1 MSDENFLG
9 GIGAYLFDPKAT
21 KYTRP
26 ELEPFPAREDVIAAR
41 DYKERFGNPNEMM
54 IRGTRVIEPP
64 HGNVRSKEEG
74 TPLRQ
79 VSKGQAAEAWNEYRR
94 SENRDKEILS
104 KVNKAP
110 LDEAAADAL
119 YAEQIAANRS
129 SIGMMAFDPDRM
141 AISPSNRGR
150 TTIGLAGMY
159 MGGREDMA
167 WQDQD
172 DPGGMVHEMFHRG
185 LKPLMAKD
193 RNKYNEEIMVRALIQ
208 RHHGDIEEKSFR
220 PENRDEK
227 TQPGWAEIQRAKR
240 AMNDPEF
247 VKELDKYERMA
258 GEVIA
263 ARNLERHPIGL
274 GYATGGQVSNTKAI
288 AKHLATMGRY
298 GDDHLLH
305 VNSAELR
312 GLAAAM
318 PGGKLTIN
326 PQTGQPEAFLP
337 FLLPLL
343 GGLAGSAFLPGAV
356 TAMGLGTLGTTMAG
370 AIGSGAV
377 AAGLGLA
384 QGDKIENALGKGAL
398 AGLGSY
404 GFGSAMEGLA
414 SGTGATATEVAEQAA
429 KEAAKQGTQG
439 GIGAA
444 IPTGTPLDPSVMPST
459 SGIDKFN
466 PLDQGQYLPA
476 SSAQPW
482 AGQEGYAAS
491 AQPWAGAGVPS
502 SGVSGP
508 LNVPSDGWPNN
519 AISFGERLSNAGSNY
534 LDTAQ
539 KAGGNLLSPKAL
551 WGTFGENAGRTT
563 IPLGLSIAGQ
573 GMFDERKSTPQ
584 MPVEQTYPP
593 ASTLGTGREYTPAP
607 ASYRPG
613 RDPEW
618 SYFQQGP
625 RYQDGGRVKK
635 PHPLFDSR
643 GPDGG
648 HSWSMYSIADI
659 ADDKVKG
666 YGHLREDAHEWLAD
680 NNLSERARAPRTEA
694 GVWTERMRDW
704 NEQDMAADKFPMF
717 AGGGEVAPR
726 AYRDGNNVRP
736 SDAYFNDL
744 TVGTYPPLNAK
755 NLIKSGAMRVTQPG
769 NGRDGGFD
777 ESDDPEMWSLVSH
790 ANDTHPDSQT
800 RAWPDKPSS
809 YESASR
815 MLNEPGMSAGKYRQL
830 VWSAQQRGMPAR
842 DMYLPSEYQQADT
855 NYAGG
860 GGVDDPE
867 GLMAQG
873 YGIGD
878 IIPNRSPVLER
889 RVDADYLQPATGEDE
904 VTRLYSTPFRQRRN
918 MKMPDRDNARSINY
932 RAFTDPDAPLHRYD
946 YALGGPISGPGG
958 GLDDSIPAI
967 IDGRVPAS
975 LSSGEHVIPAAV
987 VSALGNG
994 STEEGSRQ
1002 LEAMTDRILKKKF
1015 GTKNRTPRPLNPA
1028 KMMPV

>member
-1 MSDENFLG
+1 P
-9 GIGAYLFDPKAT
+9 GA
-21 KYTRP
+21 
-26 ELEPFPAREDVIAAR
+26 
-41 DYKERFGNPNEMM
+41 
-54 IRGTRVIEPP
+54 
-64 HGNVRSKEEG
+64 
-74 TPLRQ
+74 
-79 VSKGQAAEAWNEYRR
+79 
-94 SENRDKEILS
+94 
-104 KVNKAP
+104 
-110 LDEAAADAL
+110 
-119 YAEQIAANRS
+119 
-129 SIGMMAFDPDRM
+129 
-141 AISPSNRGR
+141 
-150 TTIGLAGMY
+150 
-159 MGGREDMA
+159 
-167 WQDQD
+167 
-172 DPGGMVHEMFHRG
+172 MVHEMFHRG

-193 RNKYNEEIMVRALIQ
+193 RNKYDEETMVRALIQ
-208 RHHGDIEEKSFR
+208 RHHGDIEEKGFR

-227 TQPGWAEIQRAKR
+227 TQPGWVEIQRAKR

-258 GEVIA
+258 GEVVA

-326 PQTGQPEAFLP
+326 PHTGQPEAFLP

-343 GGLAGSAFLPGAV
+343 GGIAGSAFLPGAV
-356 TAMGLGTLGTTMAG
+356 AAMGLGTLGTTMAG

-404 GFGSAMEGLA
+404 GIGSAMEGLA

-429 KEAAKQGTQG
+429 KEAAKQGTKG
-439 GIGAA
+439 GIGAGLGDANLPTFDSTGVGFDA
-444 IPTGTPLDPSVMPST
+444 IQAAGKTSAASPNGVLEAVSNLPDNGM
-459 SGIDKFN
+459 SGIGSPANAPNMFN
-466 PLDQGQYLPA
+466 RMGNQ
-476 SSAQPW
+476 
-482 AGQEGYAAS
+482 
-491 AQPWAGAGVPS
+491 
-502 SGVSGP
+502 
-508 LNVPSDGWPNN
+508 
-519 AISFGERLSNAGSNY
+519 LSNAGSNY

-539 KAGGNLLSPKAL
+539 KAGGNLLNPKAL

-563 IPLGLSIAGQ
+563 IPFGLSVLGQ
-573 GMFDERKSTPQ
+573 GMFDERKSAPQ
-584 MPVEQTYPP
+584 MPVEQTYAP
-593 ASTLGTGREYTPAP
+593 ASTLGTGRQYTPAP

-618 SYFQQGP
+618 NYFQQGP
-625 RYQDGGRVKK
+625 RYQEGG
-635 PHPLFDSR
+635 
-643 GPDGG
+643 
-648 HSWSMYSIADI
+648 
-659 ADDKVKG
+659 
-666 YGHLREDAHEWLAD
+666 
-680 NNLSERARAPRTEA
+680 
-694 GVWTERMRDW
+694 
-704 NEQDMAADKFPMF
+704 
-717 AGGGEVAPR
+717 
-726 AYRDGNNVRP
+726 NVRP
-736 SDAYFNDL
+736 SKEYFNDL
-744 TVGTYPPLNAK
+744 TVGAYPPLNAE

-777 ESDDPEMWSLVSH
+777 ESDDPEMWSLVSY
-790 ANDTHPDSQT
+790 ANDTDPDSYT
-800 RAWPDKPSS
+800 KAWPDKPSS

-815 MLNEPGMSAGKYRQL
+815 SLNEPGPLYTGKYRQL
-830 VWSAQQRGMPAR
+830 VWSAKQRGMPDR
-842 DMYLPSEYQQADT
+842 DIYLPSAYQQTDT

-873 YGIGD
+873 YRIGD
-878 IIPNRSPVLER
+878 IIPNRSPILER

-932 RAFTDPDAPLHRYD
+932 RAFTDPDAPLHIYN

>member
-9 GIGAYLFDPKAT
+9 GIGAYLFGPKAT

-26 ELEPFPAREDVIAAR
+26 EPEPFPTREDVIAAR

-94 SENRDKEILS
+94 PENRDKEILS
-104 KVNKAP
+104 KVNKTP

-159 MGGREDMA
+159 RGGREDMA

-172 DPGGMVHEMFHRG
+172 DPGAMVHEMFHRG

-193 RNKYNEEIMVRALIQ
+193 KNKYNEEMMVRALIQ
-208 RHHGDIEEKSFR
+208 RHHGDIEEKGFR

-227 TQPGWAEIQRAKR
+227 TQPGWAQIQSAKR

-258 GEVIA
+258 GEVVA

-343 GGLAGSAFLPGAV
+343 GGMAGSAFLPGAV
-356 TAMGLGTLGTTMAG
+356 AAMGLGTLGTTMAG

-429 KEAAKQGTQG
+429 KEAAKQGATGGVGASLPAGTNYMPNPDSAGISLTSSTPSANPLVPSTANSGNYPGGPISHMISFG
-439 GIGAA
+439 GIGSP
-444 IPTGTPLDPSVMPST
+444 I
-459 SGIDKFN
+459 
-466 PLDQGQYLPA
+466 
-476 SSAQPW
+476 
-482 AGQEGYAAS
+482 
-491 AQPWAGAGVPS
+491 
-502 SGVSGP
+502 
-508 LNVPSDGWPNN
+508 NVPAPG
-519 AISFGERLSNAGSNY
+519 IGEQLSNSGSNY

-539 KAGGNLLSPKAL
+539 KAGSNLLNPKAL
-551 WGTFGENAGRTT
+551 WGTFGENAGRTI

-625 RYQDGGRVKK
+625 RYQDGGRVKN
-635 PHPLFDSR
+635 HPFFDKR
-643 GPDGG
+643 GVGEQAKDWQSMP
-648 HSWSMYSIADI
+648 MYSIADI

-704 NEQDMAADKFPMF
+704 NEKDMAADKFPMF

-726 AYRDGNNVRP
+726 AYRDGNNVSGITDHEMFSYTGKPNNLARR
-736 SDAYFNDL
+736 
-744 TVGTYPPLNAK
+744 PLNIR
-755 NLIKSGAMRVTQPG
+755 NLIKSGAMRVTEPG
-769 NGRDGGFD
+769 NGTGGYEKTPDDGSFSVVSRYND
-777 ESDDPEMWSLVSH
+777 EIGKASS
-790 ANDTHPDSQT
+790 N
-800 RAWPDKPSS
+800 WPDKPSQ
-809 YESASR
+809 YGVAEAE
-815 MLNEPGMSAGKYRQL
+815 LNSPDALYDGKYRQMM
-830 VWSAQQRGMPAR
+830 WSADRLGMS
-842 DMYLPSEYQQADT
+842 DNDLYQDT
-855 NYAGG
+855 VNYAGG
-860 GGVDDPE
+860 GEVDDPE

-918 MKMPDRDNARSINY
+918 IKMPDRDNARSINY

>member
-1 MSDENFLG
+1 MSDESFLG
-9 GIGAYLFDPKAT
+9 GIGAYLFGPKAT

-26 ELEPFPAREDVIAAR
+26 EPEPFPAREDVIAAR
-41 DYKERFGNPNEMM
+41 DYKERFGNPNEVM
-54 IRGTRVIEPP
+54 IKGERWIEPP
-64 HGNVRSKEEG
+64 HGNVRYRQEG

-79 VSKGQAAEAWNEYRR
+79 VSKGQAADAWNEYRLP
-94 SENRDKEILS
+94 ENRDKEILS
-104 KVNKAP
+104 KVKKTP

-129 SIGMMAFDPDRM
+129 SIGMMAFDPDRI

-150 TTIGLAGMY
+150 TTIGLGGMY
-159 MGGREDMA
+159 RGGREDMA

-172 DPGGMVHEMFHRG
+172 DPGAMVHEMFHRG

-193 RNKYNEEIMVRALIQ
+193 RNKYDEETMVRALIQ
-208 RHHGDIEEKSFR
+208 RHHGDIEEKGFR

-227 TQPGWAEIQRAKR
+227 TQPGWAQIQRAKR
-240 AMNDPEF
+240 AINDPEF

-258 GEVIA
+258 GEVVA

-356 TAMGLGTLGTTMAG
+356 AAMGLGTLGTTMAG

-384 QGDKIENALGKGAL
+384 EGNDIGTAAGKGL
-398 AGLGSY
+398 LSGLGSY
-404 GFGSAMEGLA
+404 GLGSAMEGLA
-414 SGTGATATEVAEQAA
+414 SGTGATATEAAEAAA
-429 KEAAKQGTQG
+429 KEAAKESATA
-439 GIGAA
+439 GIGTAL
-444 IPTGTPLDPSVMPST
+444 PGRTFLDPSVMPST
-459 SGIDKFN
+459 SSIDRFN

-482 AGQEGYAAS
+482 AGAAS
-491 AQPWAGAGVPS
+491 VGAPLQVPAP
-502 SGVSGP
+502 GM
-508 LNVPSDGWPNN
+508 
-519 AISFGERLSNAGSNY
+519 FGDMGNQLSNAGSNY

-539 KAGGNLLSPKAL
+539 KAAGNLANPKAL
-551 WGTFGENAGRTT
+551 WGTFGTNAGRTLL
-563 IPLGLSIAGQ
+563 PMGLSIAGQ
-573 GMFDERKSTPQ
+573 GMFDQKPPPQ
-584 MPVEQTYPP
+584 MPVEETYGP
-593 ASTLGTGREYTPAP
+593 ASTAGTGRQYAEAP
-607 ASYRPG
+607 SSYRPG

-618 SYFQQGP
+618 NYFRGG
-625 RYQDGGRVKK
+625 YQNGGR
-635 PHPLFDSR
+635 
-643 GPDGG
+643 
-648 HSWSMYSIADI
+648 
-659 ADDKVKG
+659 
-666 YGHLREDAHEWLAD
+666 
-680 NNLSERARAPRTEA
+680 
-694 GVWTERMRDW
+694 
-704 NEQDMAADKFPMF
+704 
-717 AGGGEVAPR
+717 VAPR
-726 AYRDGNNVRP
+726 AYRDDSGEFTYEGQPVKEGAAYEGPDAFGQRWREDDMLVP
-736 SDAYFNDL
+736 SGESAPRQMTPRMTYRGGPQPTDYRIGRDL
-744 TVGTYPPLNAK
+744 LG
-755 NLIKSGAMRVTQPG
+755 G
-769 NGRDGGFD
+769 GRDGD
-777 ESDDPEMWSLVSH
+777 L
-790 ANDTHPDSQT
+790 
-800 RAWPDKPSS
+800 
-809 YESASR
+809 
-815 MLNEPGMSAGKYRQL
+815 
-830 VWSAQQRGMPAR
+830 
-842 DMYLPSEYQQADT
+842 
-855 NYAGG
+855 
-860 GGVDDPE
+860 
-867 GLMAQG
+867 
-873 YGIGD
+873 
-878 IIPNRSPVLER
+878 
-889 RVDADYLQPATGEDE
+889 
-904 VTRLYSTPFRQRRN
+904 PFR
-918 MKMPDRDNARSINY
+918 ARWGL
-932 RAFTDPDAPLHRYD
+932 AQ
-946 YALGGPISGPGG
+946 GGPISGPGG

-1015 GTKNRTPRPLNPA
+1015 GTKNRTPRPLNPS